1 MLYDTYM
8 IFFVVENIFNF
19 TDHICAA
26 IIFVAH
32 QTFAKIGFDR
42 VFYLSG
48 PVEFPCGIGKI
59 QKYNVY
65 ICYRS
70 CLLKNMSLFIKLKTF
85 FRSSTKI

>member
-1 MLYDTYM
+1 MNTMYEYVAKLIENCVLYDTYM
-8 IFFVVENIFNF
+8 IIFFVENIYNF

-48 PVEFPCGIGKI
+48 PVEFP
-59 QKYNVY
+59 
-65 ICYRS
+65 
-70 CLLKNMSLFIKLKTF
+70 
-85 FRSSTKI
+85 